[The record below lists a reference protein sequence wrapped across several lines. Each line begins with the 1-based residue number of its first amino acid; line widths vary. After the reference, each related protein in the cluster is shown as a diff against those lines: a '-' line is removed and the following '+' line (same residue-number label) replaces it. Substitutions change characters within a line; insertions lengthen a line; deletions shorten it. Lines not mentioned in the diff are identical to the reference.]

1 MSRAVGMGLAGIG
14 AAIVA
19 GYGAARAG
27 MLTGVALDWPAAL
40 FGAVVF
46 VVGVVVALP
55 GRDEAEAGPTWV
67 PDAKGPLPESG
78 LDAGLEREAAET
90 ASLDAQLRAEALRRR
105 DPRADGGQ

>member
-1 MSRAVGMGLAGIG
+1 MSRAVGTGLAVVG
-14 AAIVA
+14 AAMVA

-27 MLTGVALDWPAAL
+27 MLAGVTLDWPAAL

-55 GRDEAEAGPTWV
+55 GRDEPVSRPSWV
-67 PDAKGPLPESG
+67 PTERGPLPESG
-78 LDAGLEREAAET
+78 LDATLEAEAAAT
-90 ASLDAQLRAEALRRR
+90 ASLDAQIRAEALRRR